1 MEDCE
6 IIRLY
11 FDRDESAIRETALK
25 YGPYCGAVALNILGS
40 IEDADECV
48 NDTYLKAW
56 ENIPPQRPLS
66 LGAFLCRITKNL
78 AIDRIR
84 SSNRKKRSSGDA
96 EISIDELSDLISG
109 EYSVELELERT
120 ELLEAVNDFLR
131 TLPDK
136 KQRIF
141 IGRYWAQYSLSTLAK
156 MFRMTEAG
164 ISLSLERTRKKL
176 KAYLGKEGFDV

>member
-25 YGPYCGAVALNILGS
+25 YGPYCGVVALNILGNV
-40 IEDADECV
+40 EEADECV

-78 AIDRIR
+78 AINRVR
-84 SSNRKKRSSGDA
+84 SANGKKRINREVSF
-96 EISIDELSDLISG
+96 DELENDLPSDGDTVENEFDRG
-109 EYSVELELERT
+109 EILR
-120 ELLEAVNDFLR
+120 AINDFLR

-141 IGRYWAQYSLSTLAK
+141 IGRYWAQCSISSLAK
-156 MFRMTEAG
+156 SFHMTEAG
-164 ISLSLERTRKKL
+164 ISLSLQRTRKKL
-176 KAYLGKEGFDV
+176 KAYLRREGFDV